1 MKHDWDA
8 KALENAKPAAHKG
21 MKATSKPPETKKRE
35 HNRIDIQSWLRSL
48 LAKELSIDETHM
60 DIDVPF
66 QEYGMDS
73 IFLAQVLT
81 KIDQKLPS
89 VSIDPTVLL
98 EHPTIEQL
106 ADYLAVHCPEAFSA
120 DAQFPRRRS
129 LCRRRRNGAKKRQ
142 ISLGNGERLRS
153 SAWPAIFRKRE
164 I

>member
-1 MKHDWDA
+1 
-8 KALENAKPAAHKG
+8 
-21 MKATSKPPETKKRE
+21 
-35 HNRIDIQSWLRSL
+35 
-48 LAKELSIDETHM
+48 M

-106 ADYLAVHCPEAFSA
+106 ADYLAAHCPEAFR
-120 DAQFPRRRS
+120 QMQRFPRRRS
-129 LCRRRRNGAKKRQ
+129 LCRRRRNGAKTADKPGKR
-142 ISLGNGERLRS
+142 GKV
-153 SAWPAIFRKRE
+153 AIIGMACHFPKAG

>member
-1 MKHDWDA
+1 MKHDWDI

-21 MKATSKPPETKKRE
+21 MRTASKPPEIKKRV
-35 HNRIDIQSWLRSL
+35 HNRTDIQSWLKSL

-106 ADYLAVHCPEAFSA
+106 ADYLAAHCPEAFSA
-120 DAQFPRRRS
+120 DAAVPAEKIPLQKTPKQS
-129 LCRRRRNGAKKRQ
+129 KKRQ
-142 ISLGNGERLRS
+142 ISQGNGERLRS
-153 SAWPAIFRKRE
+153 SAWPVIFRKRG